1 MLEKRLPYFL
11 IGLATGAGVL
21 ALVAPKSG
29 RETRRLITGQVN
41 RGKKLL
47 AKSRTRVRHSATHLI
62 GRGKGSIKRVN
73 GAFQGAVEAGRSV
86 LSVH

>member
-1 MLEKRLPYFL
+1 MLEKRLSYFL

-29 RETRRLITGQVN
+29 RDTRRLIANKVY

-47 AKSRTRVRHSATHLI
+47 AKGQTKVRRSATHLV

-73 GAFQGAVEAGRSV
+73 GVLTAAMEAGKSAF
-86 LSVH
+86 VH

>member
-1 MLEKRLPYFL
+1 MLERRFPYFL

-29 RETRRLITGQVN
+29 RDTRRLIANRVY

-47 AKSRTRVRHSATHLI
+47 AKGQTKVRRSATE
-62 GRGKGSIKRVN
+62 SIKRVN
-73 GAFQGAVEAGRSV
+73 GALTAAMEAGRNA
-86 LSVH
+86 VHFVH

>member
-1 MLEKRLPYFL
+1 MEKRFSYFL

-29 RETRRLITGQVN
+29 RDTRRLIANRVH

-47 AKSRTRVRHSATHLI
+47 ARGGARVRHSA
-62 GRGKGSIKRVN
+62 KGSIERVN
-73 GAFQGAVEAGRSV
+73 GAFTAAMEAGKSV
-86 LSVH
+86 VHSIH

>member
-1 MLEKRLPYFL
+1 MLEKRFSYFL

-29 RETRRLITGQVN
+29 RDTRKLIAHKVY

-47 AKSRTRVRHSATHLI
+47 AKGQTKVRRSATE
-62 GRGKGSIKRVN
+62 SFKRVN
-73 GAFQGAVEAGRSV
+73 GALTAAMEAGKNV
-86 LSVH
+86 AHYIH